1 MKDEVIGRIVPANKS
16 EVLRSIRIFSPKYS
30 SQSGKC
36 ERMDFFIFCA
46 DPLSK
51 MENGKNENNL
61 YTMKEMLMYG
71 SFCGCQMPFLRSSP
85 LPNQAI
91 SNLFDP

>member
-1 MKDEVIGRIVPANKS
+1 MKDEVIDRIIKAKQS
-16 EVLRSIRIFSPKYS
+16 EELRSIKKISLKY

-36 ERMDFFIFCA
+36 ERMEFLIFCA
-46 DPLSK
+46 TPLSK

-71 SFCGCQMPFLRSSP
+71 SFCSCQMPFLRSSP